1 MAKIVEMMKEIM
13 VTIITA
19 NAAALW
25 FPAPSSL
32 LTLTL
37 DTTYRKNVFNK
48 KILLQTRDLIES
60 WITDLA
66 AALKPTEIMNNNPKT
81 VILHQKN

>member
-1 MAKIVEMMKEIM
+1 MAKIVEMMKDIM
-13 VTIITA
+13 VTITTE
-19 NAAALW
+19 NAAALG

-37 DTTYRKNVFNK
+37 DTAYRIYSKKNSFK
-48 KILLQTRDLIES
+48 KRDFIES

-66 AALKPTEIMNNNPKT
+66 AALKPTEIMNNNPQI